1 MPALTWLK
9 SLLGGR
15 RGVSPLGSTL
25 FLSAEGS
32 LPPSRDTLSAI
43 GELSNAVKNNPDAL
57 EIYLALG
64 NLFRAQGEIERAI
77 QIRNSL
83 IVRKNLDPMFTAK
96 AWYELGR
103 DYKRGGFLDR
113 AQSAFEQ
120 ARSILGNDPVL
131 MEEMARLAADGGE
144 LENAARFYALVG
156 NRTAEAHC
164 LVRLA
169 HKDWL
174 DGDRAGS
181 GKWLTRA
188 MKVSPGSVEAWLEA
202 LLLSY
207 HEREFE
213 QLSATLETAM
223 GIVPQPLRFVLLEGI
238 LEFPSQLA
246 QMKMLEES
254 APQEQGTLPIQLCN
268 ALLPVLEKQ
277 QPDLLIYYYG
287 AWLGLHCGDRDTAQN
302 WLEKTL
308 LLDGDFWPA
317 RLELLAN
324 SIEDQTLTP
333 VFKGQLEFFL
343 AHARQVKRFVCLK
356 CGLKR
361 EQLFFVCPRCQ
372 AWHSISF
379 RMSLRD

>member
-1 MPALTWLK
+1 MSAKGWLK
-9 SLLGGR
+9 NLLGGR
-15 RGVSPLGSTL
+15 RQASALGSSL
-25 FLSAEGS
+25 FLSSGGNI
-32 LPPSRDTLSAI
+32 PPSQDTLSAI
-43 GELSNAVKNNPDAL
+43 GELSSAVKNNPDTV

-64 NLFRAQGEIERAI
+64 NLFRSQGEIERAI

-83 IVRKNLDPMFTAK
+83 IVRKNLNPKFTAK

-120 ARSILGNDPVL
+120 ARSILGDDPVL
-131 MEEMARLAADGGE
+131 LEEMARLAADGGDIE
-144 LENAARFYALVG
+144 HAARHYSRIG
-156 NRTAEAHC
+156 NVTAEAHY

-174 DGDRAGS
+174 RAEKAGS
-181 GKWLTRA
+181 KKWLSKA
-188 MKVSPGSVEAWLEA
+188 MKVHPGSVEAWLEA
-202 LLLSY
+202 ML
-207 HEREFE
+207 HDFE
-213 QLSATLETAM
+213 AGEYVQLAGKLETAM
-223 GIVPQPLRFVLLEGI
+223 DNVPDQLRFLLLEGI
-238 LEFPSQLA
+238 LDFPA
-246 QMKMLEES
+246 QMVLLKKAKHNGQTEPQML
-254 APQEQGTLPIQLCN
+254 PLQLCG
-268 ALLPVLEKQ
+268 AILPVLENR
-277 QPDLLIYYYG
+277 QPNLLIYYYG
-287 AWLGLHCGDRDTAQN
+287 AWLCLRCGDRNMAQN

-324 SIEDQTLTP
+324 SIEEQTLTL

-343 AHARQVKRFVCLK
+343 ARARRVKRFVCLK

-361 EQLFFVCPRCQ
+361 EQTFFVCPRCQ

-379 RMSLRD
+379 RMSLGD